1 MTSPSVPRTLHVPV
15 VTRQAVVLG
24 GVVVVLGLA
33 LVVKPI
39 LVVAVLGLALFA
51 AVASIPGWALVS
63 LLVAVTAIV
72 PYGVQN
78 QYGIGA
84 GAGSPGLILSDVL
97 LVAAVLTAAPWL
109 LGTRH
114 PPRARAVLVL
124 VLCFLALSG
133 GQFVR
138 GFLSGRSPSDVGA
151 EFRTMLGFAVLLPAY
166 RVLAGDRDR
175 RHALIQ
181 GLAVA
186 GILLGLWGLAQWIFN
201 IEFAG
206 ARDAGVREG
215 VRFTTAGRGQL
226 QGGLFAFPVA
236 ILLGLA
242 ALVSG
247 RLQTTRATAVTLVI
261 VLLNAVSLLLTFER
275 TFWVATVLGGALIVV
290 KAGRAQRARAGLW
303 GVAVLMVFFA
313 VLATLLPGEL
323 TAARERLLSLSQ
335 YGNDRSIHYRLAES
349 RHVTGEIRESP
360 VFGSGFGASIFWGR
374 PWEQVPPSKWTYSH
388 NGYLWLAWKLGL
400 PAAALLLVAIA
411 LCLRGG
417 RARGP
422 DPLFGALRDGAQA
435 SLVALLLISVTFPS
449 FSQLS
454 ITPVIGLLIAICV
467 TRQRGDAPA
476 SSARST

>member
-1 MTSPSVPRTLHVPV
+1 MTSPSIPGTLRAPI
-15 VTRQAVVLG
+15 VTREAAVLA
-24 GVVVVLGLA
+24 GVVVLLGLA

-39 LVVAVLGLALFA
+39 LVVVVLGLALFA
-51 AVASIPGWALVS
+51 AVASIPGWLLVS

-72 PYGVQN
+72 PYGLQN

-97 LVAAVLTAAPWL
+97 LVAAVLMTAPWL

-114 PPRARAVLVL
+114 PPRARAVFVL
-124 VLCFLALSG
+124 VLFFLALCG
-133 GQFVR
+133 TQFVR
-138 GFLSGRSPSDVGA
+138 GFFSGRSPSDVGA
-151 EFRTMLGFAVLLPAY
+151 EFRTMLGFAALLPAY
-166 RVLAGDRDR
+166 RVLASDR

-186 GILLGLWGLAQWIFN
+186 GILLGTWGLAQWTLN

-206 ARDAGVREG
+206 ARDVGVREG

-236 ILLGLA
+236 ILLALA

-247 RLQTTRATAVTLVI
+247 RLQTTRAMVVALVI
-261 VLLNAVSLLLTFER
+261 VLLNALSLLLTFER
-275 TFWVATVLGGALIVV
+275 TFWVATLLGGALIVM

-349 RHVTGEIRESP
+349 RHVTDEIRQSP
-360 VFGSGFGASIFWGR
+360 LIGSGFGASIFWGR
-374 PWEQVPPSKWTYSH
+374 PWERVPPSSFTYSH
-388 NGYLWLAWKLGL
+388 NGYLWLAWKIGI
-400 PAAALLLVAIA
+400 PAALLLLAAIA

-422 DPLFGALRDGAQA
+422 DPLFSAVRDGAQA

-449 FSQLS
+449 FSQLM
-454 ITPVIGLLIAICV
+454 ITPTIGLLLAICV
-467 TRQRGDAPA
+467 TRQRPVV
-476 SSARST
+476 SPSFVISR